1 MRLLANIVVL
11 MLASGIIAAYVA
23 IDGRSSANARELS
36 AFEMKMVAK
45 GATPKPE
52 ECRWSA
58 HSRKCNESGTCV
70 RKTDAVACQKELTG
84 ICCTNTTN
92 VTDFCSNRIKP
103 LVYVSCHED
112 HDIEGCGKQYDQID
126 NCVWAN
132 STCNCS
138 AKVLK
143 LRCLQLIAIT
153 RGNDCIKVP

>member
-1 MRLLANIVVL
+1 MRLLANVVVL

-52 ECRWSA
+52 ECRWSVQ
-58 HSRKCNESGTCV
+58 SRQCNESRACV
-70 RKTDAVACQKELTG
+70 RKTDAASCQKEITG
-84 ICCTNTTN
+84 DCCTNTTAI
-92 VTDFCSNRIKP
+92 TDFCSNKFKP
-103 LVYVSCHED
+103 LVFAHCHED
-112 HDIEGCGKQYDQID
+112 DDIEGCGKQFDQID

-132 STCNCS
+132 DRCNCS
-138 AKVLK
+138 AKVMK

-153 RGNDCIKVP
+153 RGSDCIKVP